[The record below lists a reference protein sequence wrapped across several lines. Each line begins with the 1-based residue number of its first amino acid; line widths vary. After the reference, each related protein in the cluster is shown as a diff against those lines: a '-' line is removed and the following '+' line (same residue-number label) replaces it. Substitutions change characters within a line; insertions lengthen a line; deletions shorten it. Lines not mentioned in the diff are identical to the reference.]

1 MDGTV
6 GAVVGEVKPRI
17 GVAEQAGVAALGEH
31 GPAALARLAIGGV
44 VELTHDPA
52 AIQIP
57 HRPHAAQMVPLLVQ
71 PPAAA
76 PFALGIGIGQ
86 AAAAAAQP
94 ADAVAAP
101 ADAAEAVVA
110 ALADTPAQAVI
121 AEPVFDLARILRLH
135 LPST

>member
-17 GVAEQAGVAALGEH
+17 GVAEHAGVAALGEH

-44 VELTHDPA
+44 VEPAHDPA

-57 HRPHAAQMVPLLVQ
+57 HRPHPAQMVPLLVQ

-76 PFALGIGIGQ
+76 SVNRGGG
-86 AAAAAAQP
+86 
-94 ADAVAAP
+94 
-101 ADAAEAVVA
+101 
-110 ALADTPAQAVI
+110 
-121 AEPVFDLARILRLH
+121 RW
-135 LPST
+135 